1 MFIQQ
6 KLLVMYPKHNV
17 HLDIIVQCGEGTKG
31 IKVVGDDVVWM
42 HTDLEKKKK
51 HSKCGTEPAQR
62 LSVQLDNK
70 CAEHDTLMIL

>member
-1 MFIQQ
+1 M
-6 KLLVMYPKHNV
+6 HNV

-31 IKVVGDDVVWM
+31 IKVVGDM
-42 HTDLEKKKK
+42 LYGLTLIQRKKKKK